1 MATGAI
7 HTPKTYPQ
15 AVVHAVRQ
23 AGMLSRAG
31 LTSECKK
38 LGFEKASCL
47 KTALSKCIK
56 EGLVVIDSA
65 SYLLSDTLRKS
76 SDKKSES
83 EYAKRLTDA
92 LVARNTTH
100 KEKKASRKRA
110 EATYRKNLKKAG
122 GLTLK
127 AQADATWAKR
137 GNHGNSSS
145 RFIGEG
151 IFSL

>member
-1 MATGAI
+1 MATGGI
-7 HTPKTYPQ
+7 RTPKTYPQ
-15 AVVHAVRQ
+15 AVVHAVTQ

-65 SYLLSDTLRKS
+65 SYLLAD
-76 SDKKSES
+76 KSEL
-83 EYAKRLTDA
+83 EYAKRLKDA
-92 LVARNTTH
+92 LEARYTTH

-110 EATYRKNLKKAG
+110 DATYRKNLKQAG

-127 AQADATWAKR
+127 AQADATWAK
-137 GNHGNSSS
+137 HGNSSS
-145 RFIGEG
+145 RFVGEG
-151 IFSL
+151 FFSL